1 MTLDALEL
9 EPLGFLP
16 LGGGGG
22 DGGGDAGGDASGD
35 GGGGG
40 GAGTGD
46 DYSGFGGFGDYGS
59 GPTGYGAA
67 AFGDTSGFNTGNYG
81 TAADNYGG
89 TGPGP
94 GGSSGGSSGGGTYS
108 RTPEDPVAA
117 SQRAA
122 RAEQVA
128 QGYRTSIDGN
138 LTTAGR
144 AALGAPSSAPPSG
157 TEIAGGRSA
166 GRGGPTAAAVDAMN
180 TIGVHNATEQGFANA
195 LGKAAQTGLSGKV
208 AGGMLGMLGAMTP
221 GVTGTAIGIAGRAT
235 PNAQGERG
243 NFGLTTH
250 GATWGDVFSQSVPS
264 GVNAMAQSL
273 GIAPEAVAEG
283 LAAANDSMMAQ
294 HNEIVGDPNDAIGDP
309 DDYQSGGRHD
319 PNRFMPKT
327 GLAASGGS
335 GPAAP
340 AAPAAPAS
348 PKTVGGLYTP
358 PVPDYVKRYASGAWG
373 GPQG

>member
-1 MTLDALEL
+1 MTLEALDLEL
-9 EPLGFLP
+9 FGFLP

-22 DGGGDAGGDASGD
+22 DGGDDGGGDASGD

-89 TGPGP
+89 TGPG
-94 GGSSGGSSGGGTYS
+94 SGGSGGSGGTHS
-108 RTPEDPVAA
+108 RATEDPVATA
-117 SQRAA
+117 QRAN
-122 RAEQVA
+122 RAQQVA
-128 QGYRTSIDGN
+128 QGYRTSIDGK
-138 LTTAGR
+138 LTAAGR
-144 AALGAPSSAPPSG
+144 AALGAPGSGSSSG
-157 TEIAGGRSA
+157 AGIAGGRSA

-195 LGKAAQTGLSGKV
+195 LGKEAQTGLSGKV

-221 GVTGTAIGIAGRAT
+221 GITGTAIGIAGRAT
-235 PNAQGERG
+235 PNAQGQRG

-294 HNEIVGDPNDAIGDP
+294 HNEIVGDPNDATGEP
-309 DDYQSGGRHD
+309 DDYQTGGRYD

-327 GLAASGGS
+327 GLAGG
-335 GPAAP
+335 GAAAPTAP
-340 AAPAAPAS
+340 AAPAA

-358 PVPDYVKRYASGAWG
+358 PVPDYVKRYASGSWG